1 MNTRVVV
8 PLLPGSEAPIPAQY
22 LNPLFTVDSEKVVMM
37 TQFMASIPSAAL
49 RECVG
54 TLEENQQE
62 VSSAL
67 DMLFLGF

>member
-1 MNTRVVV
+1 
-8 PLLPGSEAPIPAQY
+8 
-22 LNPLFTVDSEKVVMM
+22 MM